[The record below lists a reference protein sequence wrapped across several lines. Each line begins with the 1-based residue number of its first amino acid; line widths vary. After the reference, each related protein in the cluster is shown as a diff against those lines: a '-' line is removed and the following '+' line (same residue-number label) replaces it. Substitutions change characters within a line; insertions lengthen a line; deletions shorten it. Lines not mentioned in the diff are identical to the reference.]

1 VGRTRILIFGIV
13 ALACGGCGS
22 STSGGRSTGA
32 DGSATSTSSTT
43 TSTTSTTTTTTSTT
57 TTTTTSPSGTHD
69 VDYEPF
75 TTQGTIDPQLQI
87 VARLSA
93 TTCFSGGVAGGSSY
107 RCFTQPS
114 AIYDPCFARPGATS
128 GPLLCPVSPDRP
140 QVTELSLSPLPP
152 QAQQG
157 VAEERPWAVQLTDG
171 QVCVLVN
178 AAWGGF
184 GPLGC
189 QPSVPRPLADC
200 HMPVQGQGT
209 PWWTVACQAK
219 EAASSPF
226 LLYRVDTLWT

>member
-1 VGRTRILIFGIV
+1 VGRTRILIFGLV

-32 DGSATSTSSTT
+32 DGSATST
-43 TSTTSTTTTTTSTT
+43 TTTTTTSTT
-57 TTTTTSPSGTHD
+57 TTPPSGTHD
-69 VDYEPF
+69 VDYDPF
-75 TTQGTIDPQLQI
+75 TTQGAIDPQLQI

-93 TTCFSGGVAGGSSY
+93 TTCFQGGVAGSSSY

-114 AIYDPCFARPGATS
+114 AIYDPCFAPPGAAS
-128 GPLLCPVSPDRP
+128 GPLLCPSSPDRP
-140 QVTELSLSPLPP
+140 QVTELSLSPLP
-152 QAQQG
+152 QAPQQG
-157 VAEERPWAVQLTDG
+157 VAEQRPWAVQLTDG

-189 QPSVPRPLADC
+189 QPSAPGPLADC
-200 HMPVQGQGT
+200 HMPVHGT